1 MHSLHS
7 HSITYIW
14 LYCTPCAFRLTYS
27 SPKHVN
33 LLNSCHIVVWYNC
46 CNFGLQNSY
55 RIIYSPDFLVVGTL
69 WIWLSRIWKLDLT
82 SFDIQFNVLS
92 SCSRFWFIS
101 CLCWSTIFLVC
112 PMSAFALLLIPSL
125 KHSTDS
131 VKLPISC
138 SLSLFSMSPLSETPW
153 HSCCN
158 LALNSALIVYLTPFI
173 MAAANN

>member
-101 CLCWSTIFLVC
+101 CSFLSTISPSAQCPHSPFYSFPHLNILQTQLNYQYRAHCLSSVC
-112 PMSAFALLLIPSL
+112 LLYQ
-125 KHSTDS
+125 KHPD
-131 VKLPISC
+131 I
-138 SLSLFSMSPLSETPW
+138 
-153 HSCCN
+153 H
-158 LALNSALIVYLTPFI
+158 
-173 MAAANN
+173 AAI